1 MRKLP
6 SLVTAGLAAAAL
18 LATPVTSVAH
28 EGHEGPEP
36 PQPAPT
42 GSGFQKV
49 TLNDTPGEPIDLVVL
64 PDGRVLHTTRNGQIW
79 LNDPDTGLNTLAAEL
94 DVYEHDE
101 EGLQSIAIDPDF
113 GRTNNW
119 IYLYYAPPL
128 DTPTDDPS
136 TPDINEG
143 DAPET
148 GSPEDFEPFHGY
160 SLLSRFELTGDTI
173 DLSTEQ
179 QILQVETDR
188 GLCCHV
194 GGDIVFDSQGL
205 LYLSTGD
212 DTNPFSSGG
221 YTPIDERENR
231 NPAFDAQ
238 RTSGNTN
245 DLRGKVLRIDVQE
258 DGSYTIPEGNLFEPG
273 TEGARPEIYLMG
285 LRNPFRIEINR
296 ANDELYVGDYSPDA
310 SSYDPER
317 GPDGQGRW
325 IATQEAGNYGWP
337 YCVSPDIAYV
347 DYDFETG
354 ESRGEF
360 DCANLVNDSPNNT
373 GLTELPPVEQ
383 PDVWYGYDES
393 EEFPELGT
401 GGIAPMAGPVYEYD
415 PRNSR
420 GRHPVAWPE
429 EYAGMPLFYEWTRH
443 YIKAFHLDESRE
455 LTEITDVLPDMEFSG
470 IIDMEFGPDGA
481 LYLLEYGEGY
491 FAQNPEAQ
499 LARIDYV
506 GPDGNYSPV
515 PRASADVTSGQAP
528 LTVQFSSEGTEDPEG
543 DRLRYAWDFDSDG
556 RIDSRDPN
564 PTYTYEENGAYTANL
579 RVTDVG
585 GPQRGRAVSAEVQI
599 VVGNEAP
606 VVTFI
611 TPQDGDEFAFG
622 DTIAF
627 EVEVEDDQEVDC
639 SRMTVT
645 YILGHD
651 SHGHPQTS
659 ATGCSGTIRTTDPE
673 GHDPENDNLFG
684 VFNATYTDPGD
695 DDLPPLTGSAEV
707 ILTPTH

>member
-1 MRKLP
+1 MRRRLIR
-6 SLVTAGLAAAAL
+6 LAAAATGAL
-18 LATPVTSVAH
+18 LATAGTVTALSAT
-28 EGHEGPEP
+28 
-36 PQPAPT
+36 PA
-42 GSGFQKV
+42 GSAPAADTRQAEFQQV
-49 TLNDTPGEPIDLVVL
+49 TLAQGVNEVGEPMHMAVL
-64 PDGRVLHTTRNGQIW
+64 PDGSVLHTSRDGRLFVTDADG
-79 LNDPDTGLNTLAAEL
+79 NTSVAGEL
-94 DVYEHDE
+94 DVYTHDE
-101 EGLQSIAIDPDF
+101 EGLQSVGVDPDF
-113 GRTNNW
+113 ATNRY
-119 IYLYYAPPL
+119 IYLYYSPEL
-128 DTPTDDPS
+128 DTPP
-136 TPDINEG
+136 G
-143 DAPET
+143 DAPSQ
-148 GSPEDFEPFHGY
+148 GSEEDFEAWRGY
-160 SLLSRFELTGDTI
+160 NQLSRFTLNEDNTL
-173 DLSTEQ
+173 DLDSEVP
-179 QILQVETDR
+179 ILEVETDR
-188 GLCCHV
+188 GQCCHV
-194 GGDIVFDSQGL
+194 GGDIDFDAEGN

-212 DTNPFSSGG
+212 DSNPFASDG
-221 YTPIDERENR
+221 YTPIDERDGR
-231 NPAFDAQ
+231 SPVYDA
-238 RTSGNTN
+238 RRSSGNTN